1 MELKNLYIFRAIVKE
16 GGFTQAARKL
26 NYTQSTITFHV
37 GQLERELKVRLF
49 EKIGRRMILTKAGEQ
64 LVPYVEDVFQAL
76 GKMEGFQNEVSH
88 YTGRLRIGAPESL
101 LCFSLPPFLKVFQ
114 QKAPKTSL
122 LLTSM
127 NSQSVIEALKED
139 KIDIGV
145 LYTEK
150 HEDEDHIIF
159 EPVGRHRLIMAA
171 SRRMKKEIERARGS
185 RGKDIGVTRIV
196 QPQRGSLR
204 KKFDEYCRQRGI
216 PEGNTIELRSTQTI
230 INLVKNDMGLC
241 FLPNFVLQEELDKG
255 VLEEIAV
262 PGEPICISSAVAYYK
277 NKWIS
282 LAMELFIYMMKNK
295 E

>member
-1 MELKNLYIFRAIVKE
+1 
-16 GGFTQAARKL
+16 
-26 NYTQSTITFHV
+26 
-37 GQLERELKVRLF
+37 
-49 EKIGRRMILTKAGEQ
+49 
-64 LVPYVEDVFQAL
+64 
-76 GKMEGFQNEVSH
+76 
-88 YTGRLRIGAPESL
+88 
-101 LCFSLPPFLKVFQ
+101 
-114 QKAPKTSL
+114 
-122 LLTSM
+122 
-127 NSQSVIEALKED
+127 
-139 KIDIGV
+139 
-145 LYTEK
+145 
-150 HEDEDHIIF
+150 
-159 EPVGRHRLIMAA
+159 MAA

-282 LAMELFIYMMKNK
+282 PAMELFIYMMKNK

>member
-1 MELKNLYIFRAIVKE
+1 
-16 GGFTQAARKL
+16 
-26 NYTQSTITFHV
+26 
-37 GQLERELKVRLF
+37 
-49 EKIGRRMILTKAGEQ
+49 MILTKAGEQ

-101 LCFSLPPFLKVFQ
+101 LCFSLPPLLKVFQ

-122 LLTSM
+122 LLASM
-127 NSQSVIEALKED
+127 NSRSVVEALKED
-139 KIDIGV
+139 KIDVGV

-159 EPVGRHRLIMAA
+159 EPVGQHRLIVAA
-171 SRRMKKEIERARGS
+171 SPRMKKEIERVRGWRE
-185 RGKDIGVTRIV
+185 RGIGVTRIV

-216 PEGNTIELRSTQTI
+216 PEGNMIELRSTQTI

-241 FLPNFVLQEELDKG
+241 FLPNFVLREELDKG
-255 VLEEIAV
+255 TLEEIV
-262 PGEPICISSAVAYYK
+262 IPGESACISSSVAYYK

-282 LAMELFIYMMKNK
+282 PAMELFIYMMKNEK
-295 E
+295 